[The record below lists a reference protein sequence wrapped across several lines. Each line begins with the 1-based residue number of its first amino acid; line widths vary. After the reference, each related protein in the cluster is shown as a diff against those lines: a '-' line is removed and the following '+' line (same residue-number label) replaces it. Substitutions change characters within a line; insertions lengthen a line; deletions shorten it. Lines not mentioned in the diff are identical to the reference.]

1 VRQFI
6 SKKQVIK
13 DVTEEQRIANIIE
26 LARPL
31 DRESLG
37 ELAGWIAIELGAM
50 KAADEYRESFSSY
63 SKPLT
68 GMTPEELYAAVRLRD
83 DCWKPVITQLPDDYS
98 DVRGNVLPDY
108 NS

>member
-1 VRQFI
+1 MT
-6 SKKQVIK
+6 
-13 DVTEEQRIANIIE
+13 DDQRIQNIVE

-50 KAADEYRESFSSY
+50 KAADEYRE
-63 SKPLT
+63 KIANPGLT
-68 GMTPEELYAAVRLRD
+68 RAEMAEVVRKVERE
-83 DCWKPVITQLPDDYS
+83 CWEPVITELPDW
-98 DVRGNVLPDY
+98 